1 MTSLLPFATTL
12 KYSELAE
19 NASLLPHFSVIP
31 VISTIL
37 VYFADSERMNSRNSA
52 GRSERPP
59 GFPEL
64 PGLWALSTRRWRLP
78 PTCPE
83 RVAEF
88 PPAQAIRTR
97 ARCTKFA
104 KELIALRPDILV
116 VNSTA
121 PLIAARQAAGA
132 IPIIMAAI
140 ADPVAQGF
148 VQSHYTGR
156 AGSQARAVRR
166 WRAPKRIRVF
176 VQMRG
181 PGQVCGARCA
191 ALDRGLTHRIAMCLS
206 VRGSRECAPVLW

>member
-19 NASLLPHFSVIP
+19 NVSLLPHFSVIP

-37 VYFADSERMNSRNSA
+37 VYFADSERMNARNSA

-88 PPAQAIRTR
+88 PPVQAIRTSSR
-97 ARCTKFA
+97 NRN
-104 KELIALRPDILV
+104 P
-116 VNSTA
+116 
-121 PLIAARQAAGA
+121 
-132 IPIIMAAI
+132 
-140 ADPVAQGF
+140 
-148 VQSHYTGR
+148 
-156 AGSQARAVRR
+156 
-166 WRAPKRIRVF
+166 RAPWSRRP
-176 VQMRG
+176 REC
-181 PGQVCGARCA
+181 PGK
-191 ALDRGLTHRIAMCLS
+191 
-206 VRGSRECAPVLW
+206 RGSAAFAANHLFQEKSFFNSSVKASFPARLADAVVSK